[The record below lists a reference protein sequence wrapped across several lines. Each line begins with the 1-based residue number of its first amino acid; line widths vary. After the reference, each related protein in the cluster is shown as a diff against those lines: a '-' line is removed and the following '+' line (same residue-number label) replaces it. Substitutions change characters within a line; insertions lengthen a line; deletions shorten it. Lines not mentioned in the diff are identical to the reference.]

1 MFANFHENFSSIEF
15 TYYDP
20 HSQEEVDAEYID
32 EAYKFPEHLAITENS
47 TCIERFRLKV
57 VTVSIP

>member
-1 MFANFHENFSSIEF
+1 MFANFHEKFSSMEF

-20 HSQEEVDAEYID
+20 RSREEVDAEYID

-47 TCIERFRLKV
+47 TCIKHFGLK